1 MSENTDLRY
10 SIAGFKMVL
19 RRSVKPFIINV
30 YLPTSLLVAVSFIGF
45 LIPADMVPGRMA
57 LIVTTFLM
65 LVNIENSHRKDG
77 PKVRVNAAFKQVCSN
92 IEMQAKAVTALD
104 VWLLICVTFVAMAL
118 FEYAALLKIRFHRT
132 RNVKVAASRKGKA
145 PRMIAEFA
153 DETVATEANALCA
166 TIDKMALVVFVAMF
180 LLASFIYWLS
190 YRL

>member
-30 YLPTSLLVAVSFIGF
+30 YLPTSLLVVVSFIGF

-77 PKVRVNAAFKQVCSN
+77 PKVRASAALKQV
-92 IEMQAKAVTALD
+92 KK
-104 VWLLICVTFVAMAL
+104 
-118 FEYAALLKIRFHRT
+118 YAQISKCRQ
-132 RNVKVAASRKGKA
+132 
-145 PRMIAEFA
+145 
-153 DETVATEANALCA
+153 
-166 TIDKMALVVFVAMF
+166 
-180 LLASFIYWLS
+180 
-190 YRL
+190 RL